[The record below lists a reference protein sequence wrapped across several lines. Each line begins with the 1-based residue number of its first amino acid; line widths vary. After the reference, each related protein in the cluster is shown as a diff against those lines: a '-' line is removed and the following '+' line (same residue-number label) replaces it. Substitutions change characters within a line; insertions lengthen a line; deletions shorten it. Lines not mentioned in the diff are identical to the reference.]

1 MKTDLLKD
9 VIADA
14 DAIKKLAIEN
24 AKASLN
30 ETFDSKIKSM
40 LAAKLQEEA
49 SEEDLEEEADEYDKM
64 EEKKGEEDMM
74 HKGDADEDDDADE
87 AFDIDAILAEME
99 RSDDEPADEPKKSK
113 KSEDE
118 PAEDQDE
125 AYEEED
131 DQDEAYGKEKEMDEE
146 INLDELLAELS
157 AEEDEYQE
165 EGLEE
170 DDSAEDDTADMDMMK
185 EEEGPEDEEAK
196 MLKNFKKFLQT
207 QRKSKAPK
215 EEPKEEPKKESI
227 ELQEIKRQAAQ
238 LAKKVN
244 ETNLIN
250 AKLLYLNK
258 VLRNHTLSEQ
268 QKIKVVAAFDK
279 ANSVKEAKIVY
290 ESLNEALN
298 IKIQNTKVS
307 LKESL
312 GFASKASGTSTK
324 RDIITEA
331 DAHVARWQKLAN
343 IKK

>member
-1 MKTDLLKD
+1 
-9 VIADA
+9 
-14 DAIKKLAIEN
+14 
-24 AKASLN
+24 
-30 ETFDSKIKSM
+30 
-40 LAAKLQEEA
+40 
-49 SEEDLEEEADEYDKM
+49 M

-157 AEEDEYQE
+157 AQEDESQE
-165 EGLEE
+165 DELEE
-170 DDSAEDDTADMDMMK
+170 VDDSGEDDTK
-185 EEEGPEDEEAK
+185 ELVKEAGKPDDAFIASLKKIIKKYEDSNEA
-196 MLKNFKKFLQT
+196 
-207 QRKSKAPK
+207 
-215 EEPKEEPKKESI
+215 PKEEPKKESI